1 MRLAPG
7 GMNWYEIGHQD
18 VLSLKIDQAVSPG
31 AFSRPFRIVEA
42 SNVTGQFKQMIDGES
57 AGNERSGGR
66 GLQNWRLRLAHAST
80 NGIHLCLSYCEEG
93 SVKFSDTLRVNSIQ
107 RNVLDSLSK
116 HQTTLRFYFVVA
128 CLSH

>member
-66 GLQNWRLRLAHAST
+66 WHTPAPMAFTSASP
-80 NGIHLCLSYCEEG
+80 IARKAVS
-93 SVKFSDTLRVNSIQ
+93 SSPIP
-107 RNVLDSLSK
+107 
-116 HQTTLRFYFVVA
+116 
-128 CLSH
+128 